1 MMITLCF
8 NEIFKDYNEFKAY
21 TDELGLYASNDT
33 FGEAVNQQIY
43 YLLYNHYL
51 GCAIAYNTDDEFCAE
66 FGIAYQQYFKQF
78 YAKKKQLENIYSL
91 TAEDLEII
99 SEALSNFANN
109 PNYKTGAPFE
119 MLDFTSQQTRG
130 RTKAGKLQAYLNA
143 LQVMPDAQLNDLI
156 KKFDYLWLDI
166 LDGDD
171 IYLY

>member
-1 MMITLCF
+1 MRTLCF
-8 NEIFKDYNEFKAY
+8 DEIFTSYENFKAY
-21 TDELGLYASNDT
+21 TDELALYDSSDI
-33 FGEAVNQQIY
+33 FGEAVNEQIY

-51 GCAIAYNTDDEFCAE
+51 GCAIAYNTEDEFCAE

-91 TAEDLEII
+91 TAEDLQII

-109 PNYKTGAPFE
+109 PNYKTGQPFE

-143 LQVMPDAQLNDLI
+143 LQVMPDAQINDLI

-166 LDGDD
+166 LEINDV
-171 IYLY
+171 YFY